1 MDRNAISEI
10 IIDTLRSFDFVDP
23 DKLRPVF
30 NETTV
35 LFGNEGLFDSIGLV
49 TFILDV
55 EENIRSKSGISITL
69 ADQRAMSQSKSPF
82 RRVSLLADYA
92 AQLIAEQSRN

>member
-1 MDRNAISEI
+1 MDRNTISKI
-10 IIDTLRSFDFVDP
+10 IIETLRSFDFP
-23 DKLRPVF
+23 DANKTIIDF
-30 NETTV
+30 NESTV
-35 LFGNEGLFDSIGLV
+35 LFGGDGLFDSIGLV

-55 EENIRSKSGISITL
+55 EENIRSQSGITITL

-92 AQLIAEQSRN
+92 AQLIAEQSRK